1 MKNIYEDGAGQP
13 GGEDVTKAGGFFE
26 EDASVFQK
34 PAQWPKSDAKPGKDK
49 QNNPPGEKNS
59 SGVLQL
65 TPEQLSAIVS
75 QLIASQQN
83 APQQNDS
90 VKNTPPMKNSESER
104 NDAANPGKR
113 IIFQSDD
120 FEEEPQ
126 KRKLPAIGSV
136 EPRSRADNSSFY
148 DDDEIFDDESVERDT
163 LKNVSGQRRVIYK
176 SDRDDRFKVSEVEL
190 TDDDL
195 PELKTQ
201 RIISTK
207 PPKPIISSGA
217 MPQTPPGS
225 VFPKAMPKND
235 ASFEDFEEVSL
246 EKSMAEEREFEKEP
260 QKKKLSTGEIIR
272 RVVLCISL
280 VAIIVAS
287 GVLVREYYL
296 HKQNEELESEISNMI
311 LSEPETTKK
320 QKQESTTKKKEEATT
335 KQQTTAPTPEQQWAD
350 IKQQYPNTLFP
361 PNMQLKYAK
370 LYAINN
376 DFVGYL
382 SADGVNLNLPI
393 VQTDN
398 DDEYLSKNFYGKT
411 TKYGCPFVTHL
422 NNISE
427 LDRNTVIFGHH
438 MNDGTVFGALDAYKS
453 IEGFKKAPVITF
465 NTLYKDYKW
474 KVIAAFITNAYEK
487 DDNNY
492 VFQYYFTSLSTE
504 ESFSA
509 FLNELAQRS
518 LYNTGVD
525 VQASDKILT
534 LSTCS
539 HEFED
544 ARFVVVARLVRSGE
558 SEKVDVSK
566 AVENANPRYPQA
578 YYTKKKTDNPYK
590 NASRWYVE

>member
-13 GGEDVTKAGGFFE
+13 GGEDVTKSGGFFE

-34 PAQWPKSDAKPGKDK
+34 PAQWPKSVAKPDK
-49 QNNPPGEKNS
+49 EKQHNPPDEKNS

-65 TPEQLSAIVS
+65 TPEQLSAIVT

-83 APQQNDS
+83 APQQNAS
-90 VKNTPPMKNSESER
+90 SQNVPPPKSSEPEQT
-104 NDAANPGKR
+104 DTVNPGKR
-113 IIFQSDD
+113 IIFQSED
-120 FEEEPQ
+120 FDEEPQ
-126 KRKLPAIGSV
+126 KRKLPPIGSL
-136 EPRSRADNSSFY
+136 EPKSRSDKNSFY
-148 DDDEIFDDESVERDT
+148 DDDEIFDDESLDT
-163 LKNVSGQRRVIYK
+163 DALKNVSGTRRVIYK
-176 SDRDDRFKVSEVEL
+176 SDSDNRFKVSEVEL
-190 TDDDL
+190 ADDDL
-195 PELKTQ
+195 PDLKAQ

-207 PPKPIISSGA
+207 PPKPIISSGTK
-217 MPQTPPGS
+217 PQTPPGS
-225 VFPKAMPKND
+225 VFPKAVPKGS
-235 ASFEDFEEVSL
+235 AQFEDFEEVSL
-246 EKSMAEEREFEKEP
+246 EKSMAEEREIEKEP

-280 VAIIVAS
+280 IAIVVAS
-287 GVLVREYYL
+287 AVLVREYYL
-296 HKQNEELESEISNMI
+296 HKQNEELESEISDMI
-311 LSEPETTKK
+311 LSEAETTKK
-320 QKQESTTKKKEEATT
+320 QKKESTTKKKEEATT

-398 DDEYLSKNFYGKT
+398 DDEYLTKNFYGKT

-422 NNISE
+422 NNITE
-427 LDRNTVIFGHH
+427 LDKNTVIFGHH

-492 VFQYYFTSLSTE
+492 VFQYYFTSLSTQ

-525 VQASDKILT
+525 VQASDKLLT

-558 SEKVDVSK
+558 SEEVDVSK

-578 YYTKKKTDNPYK
+578 YYTKKKTDNPYV

>member
-1 MKNIYEDGAGQP
+1 MKNIYEDGAGQH
-13 GGEDVTKAGGFFE
+13 GGEDLTKSNGIFE
-26 EDASVFQK
+26 NDASVFQR
-34 PAQWPKSDAKPGKDK
+34 PAKWPKSDAKPSKDK
-49 QNNPPGEKNS
+49 QSNPPDEKNA

-65 TPEQLSAIVS
+65 TPEQLSAIVT
-75 QLIASQQN
+75 QLVASQQN
-83 APQQNDS
+83 SSQPNTEPQNTPPVKSSEPEQNDS
-90 VKNTPPMKNSESER
+90 
-104 NDAANPGKR
+104 ANPGKR
-113 IIFQSDD
+113 IIYQSDD
-120 FEEEPQ
+120 FNEEPQ
-126 KRKLPAIGSV
+126 KRKLPAIGSI
-136 EPRSRADNSSFY
+136 EHKNSFY
-148 DDDEIFDDESVERDT
+148 DDDEMFDDENLERGAF
-163 LKNVSGQRRVIYK
+163 KNTSGPKRVIYK
-176 SDRDDRFKVSEVEL
+176 SDFDDRFKVSEVEL
-190 TDDDL
+190 TDGDL

-207 PPKPIISSGA
+207 PQKPIISSGGNA
-217 MPQTPPGS
+217 QIPPGS
-225 VFPKAMPKND
+225 VFPKAVPKNS
-235 ASFEDFEEVSL
+235 ARFEDFEEVSL
-246 EKSMAEEREFEKEP
+246 DESMAEERSKED
-260 QKKKLSTGEIIR
+260 KNKKLSTGEIVR

-296 HKQNEELESEISNMI
+296 HKQNENLESEISDLI
-311 LSEPETTKK
+311 ISEQETTQKPKK
-320 QKQESTTKKKEEATT
+320 ESTTKKKEGTTNKKETTT
-335 KQQTTAPTPEQQWAD
+335 KQQTTAPTPEQQWAE
-350 IKQQYPNTLFP
+350 IKQKYPNTIFP
-361 PNMQLKYAK
+361 PNMQLKYAN

-398 DDEYLSKNFYGKT
+398 DDKYLSKNFYGKT

-422 NNISE
+422 NNITE
-427 LDRNTVIFGHH
+427 LDKNTVIFGHH

-453 IEGFKKAPVITF
+453 IDGFKKAPVITF
-465 NTLYKDYKW
+465 NTLYNDYKW

-525 VQASDKILT
+525 VQASDKLLT

-558 SEKVDVSK
+558 SEEVDVSK
-566 AVENANPRYPQA
+566 AVENSNPRYPQA
-578 YYTKKKTDNPYK
+578 YYTKKKIDNPYM